1 MISEE
6 ENQKEKDLFLK
17 NYFPAFTSYLSL
29 EKLEQKIPS
38 YRYLND
44 ELKRLEE
51 TSPESTIKHVMGK
64 KKLLISKNAKQLCR
78 DGIPIKHIRTILLK
92 MFNVSFSKE
101 DYENKRKE
109 VLKGREFSE
118 MGDQVPTFCDK
129 SLSEILPFHYLND
142 KGLEAL
148 KEVLWLLNGVL
159 PKLEYAPGIVGLS
172 SILLL
177 FLSKEETYELVRN
190 VIEADLNPG
199 EITNIRWHFRY
210 TMDDNIKLY
219 ISVALAIVEIS
230 KQEIVQQF
238 QLIEK
243 HGLRRIKL
251 VQELADKFLIDYIN
265 FIGIIKFYR
274 FSYMKEPRVFI
285 VLYMVL
291 WPYVILR

>member
-64 KKLLISKNAKQLCR
+64 RKLLISKNAKQLCR

-159 PKLEYAPGIVGLS
+159 PKLEYAPE
-172 SILLL
+172 LLDCPQSCYY
-177 FLSKEETYELVRN
+177 FYPK
-190 VIEADLNPG
+190 
-199 EITNIRWHFRY
+199 
-210 TMDDNIKLY
+210 K
-219 ISVALAIVEIS
+219 
-230 KQEIVQQF
+230 
-238 QLIEK
+238 K
-243 HGLRRIKL
+243 HM
-251 VQELADKFLIDYIN
+251 N
-265 FIGIIKFYR
+265 
-274 FSYMKEPRVFI
+274 
-285 VLYMVL
+285 
-291 WPYVILR
+291 

>member
-177 FLSKEETYELVRN
+177 FLS
-190 VIEADLNPG
+190 
-199 EITNIRWHFRY
+199 
-210 TMDDNIKLY
+210 
-219 ISVALAIVEIS
+219 
-230 KQEIVQQF
+230 
-238 QLIEK
+238 
-243 HGLRRIKL
+243 
-251 VQELADKFLIDYIN
+251 
-265 FIGIIKFYR
+265 
-274 FSYMKEPRVFI
+274 
-285 VLYMVL
+285 
-291 WPYVILR
+291 